1 MATVA
6 LTDSEKITLRS
17 DAVLANTYRE
27 KIVIKAATYTGT
39 NSGDVAWAKGRI
51 WSASIE
57 NNSEILFG
65 DPDIINVL
73 MYNMAERAMLNKD
86 DTASGLTNQVIAYLN
101 ASSRFDFLVDDYFTL
116 KTRNIVF

>member
-6 LTDSEKITLRS
+6 LTDAEKITLRS
-17 DAVLANTYRE
+17 DTVLANTYRE
-27 KIVIKAATYTGT
+27 KIVIKAANYTGLT
-39 NSGDVAWAKGRI
+39 TGDVAWAKGRI
-51 WSASIE
+51 WAASIE
-57 NNSEILFG
+57 NNSAILFG

-73 MYNMAERAMLNKD
+73 MYNMAERSFLNKD

-116 KTRNIVF
+116 KTRSIIF